1 MNWKPDAPSSRCC
14 LLCPGPSLANLL
26 GDELRHDHCTLI
38 GVNRA
43 AIAFDCDVWACL
55 DSDAVAKFHKDVIG
69 SPILL
74 TTRSTPMVIGRAGI
88 VWPKTFNLSDLD
100 AYYPSDRDIWWA
112 KYSATTALVYAA
124 AHGAKRIDVFGA
136 DMIGTLDY
144 DGVPGGERRD
154 ENRWIEERQIWDR
167 LVAVLSN
174 RDCKVTRHA

>member
-1 MNWKPDAPSSRCC
+1 M
-14 LLCPGPSLANLL
+14 
-26 GDELRHDHCTLI
+26 

-43 AIAFDCDVWACL
+43 CLAHKCDVWACL
-55 DSDAVAKFHKDVIG
+55 DSDAVAKFHKDVCG

-100 AYYPSDRDIWWA
+100 AYCPSDRDIWWA

-144 DGVPGGERRD
+144 DGVQGGERRG
-154 ENRWIEERQIWDR
+154 ESRWIEERQIWDR
-167 LVAVLSN
+167 LAGVLDH
-174 RDCKVTRHA
+174 RGVKVVRHAG